1 MLFCLCFCSPDKYTT
16 RVRPEDVSFCYTFT
30 RCIIICR
37 EMCKS
42 ILLQGHNLAQLM
54 ALLLQS
60 NHTILSLPQNTL
72 LSTSVHARGVGL
84 QITRLRYTVLMAT
97 HSLAGTADPLK
108 CRRHSSATYI
118 IYNNIIKWRNAT
130 ARLLFYTNST
140 KTQQTQLPR
149 PPRSLC
155 SLVGSPLATTI
166 VAAAQPL

>member
-1 MLFCLCFCSPDKYTT
+1 MSS
-16 RVRPEDVSFCYTFT
+16 DVQINPSTGT
-30 RCIIICR
+30 QSR
-37 EMCKS
+37 S
-42 ILLQGHNLAQLM
+42 IDGTPFAIKPHNSQPATKHF
-54 ALLLQS
+54 AL
-60 NHTILSLPQNTL
+60 HVCPC
-72 LSTSVHARGVGL
+72 ARGVGL

>member
-1 MLFCLCFCSPDKYTT
+1 
-16 RVRPEDVSFCYTFT
+16 
-30 RCIIICR
+30 
-37 EMCKS
+37 
-42 ILLQGHNLAQLM
+42 
-54 ALLLQS
+54 
-60 NHTILSLPQNTL
+60 
-72 LSTSVHARGVGL
+72 
-84 QITRLRYTVLMAT
+84 MAT

-108 CRRHSSATYI
+108 CRRRHRHPSATYI

-130 ARLLFYTNST
+130 ARLLLFYTNST